1 MKEVVIKNI
10 MLSIRNN
17 TDYTEQKLNEI
28 KYGLESLYLTL
39 TKIGVIYVISII
51 LRTYKE
57 LSLIFLFYGILRLT
71 GFGIHAKSTKE
82 CWIASLLVFVLFP
95 YLLKLIVIPKYINII
110 LSLIGTILL
119 LIYSPADTVKR
130 PLIHKKKRIMYKVI
144 TTLLASIYTVIV
156 IFTKNNILSNTL
168 TFSIIL
174 EMAMVLPISYKLFGL
189 TYNNYLNYKERRI
202 N

>member
-1 MKEVVIKNI
+1 M
-10 MLSIRNN
+10 
-17 TDYTEQKLNEI
+17 
-28 KYGLESLYLTL
+28 
-39 TKIGVIYVISII
+39 
-51 LRTYKE
+51 
-57 LSLIFLFYGILRLT
+57 
-71 GFGIHAKSTKE
+71 
-82 CWIASLLVFVLFP
+82 
-95 YLLKLIVIPKYINII
+95 
-110 LSLIGTILL
+110 

-174 EMAMVLPISYKLFGL
+174 EMAMVLPINYKLFGL
-189 TYNNYLNYKERRI
+189 TYNNYLIYKERRI

>member
-39 TKIGVIYVISII
+39 TKIGVIYVISI
-51 LRTYKE
+51 
-57 LSLIFLFYGILRLT
+57 RLT

-82 CWIASLLVFVLFP
+82 CWIASILVFVPFP
-95 YLLKLIVIPKYINII
+95 YLLKLIVIPKYINFI

-174 EMAMVLPISYKLFGL
+174 EMTMVLPI
-189 TYNNYLNYKERRI
+189 NYKERRI

>member
-82 CWIASLLVFVLFP
+82 CWIASILVFVPFP
-95 YLLKLIVIPKYINII
+95 Y
-110 LSLIGTILL
+110 
-119 LIYSPADTVKR
+119 VKR